1 MSWNGAASGK
11 AMMASSSAPDAL
23 DAKALTVMTHKSNN
37 EDKLFVPNDSD
48 ITLWR
53 FTWVE
58 DDFYTLSATVDG
70 SAKYLQI
77 SPDGLTLSD
86 TPAQLQLLPGTGI
99 HAGQISLTAN
109 GKTLTY
115 SGQASTG
122 FNVGGSVGSE
132 WLYLVDLSELTQ
144 DYFRIYSA
152 QKVSISDTQSVADG
166 ARVIVYTRAWN
177 EQDKKY
183 EFYAIDHDGSLVR
196 CYESGD
202 LIQWV
207 GSQLNTM
214 LWNFTEY
221 TWEGTN
227 DPNFYYE
234 LYNQYEDKYL
244 APQASGGQ
252 LLQNSPIGINLDGRR
267 HGYYSSTILAWD
279 DGEYAYSGLRADLS
293 SGTQTLVSCPIGA
306 AEDFYFAIVQDLPAD
321 DTLTTVPTV
330 DHTQYGITMR
340 IKDFP
345 DRASMKTF
353 IGNDEGG
360 VGTALQQGLLTTTLD
375 ANGYPKAT
383 VTGFSLGS
391 MYAGAAE
398 VNKLFIASTYASSGY
413 YEYDSAQNFA
423 SLKGSEFVVYK
434 EIGSYDSG
442 GNKPSLKHG
451 QFFPFNDLQA
461 GVFASVNG
469 KNLYDANGNPLPD
482 SDPRKN
488 EQLYLIRNVNC
499 YFAVEIEASFTQTPN
514 GLDAWGHDI
523 IYEFTGDDDFW
534 LYVDGKLVIDLGGI
548 HSAVPGSV
556 NYSTGDVYVNGV
568 HTTLYD
574 IFSAHLS
581 AAELADAFEQNKQ
594 GQWVFKDNTTHTMK
608 IFYMERGAGA
618 SNLHMRFNLSSVKR
632 GTVELSKTLSGVD
645 EGESI
650 LAEFPYQ
657 IRYKTAD
664 GTEHLLTDPNAVCY
678 KDTINYVPHKESLTV
693 GGSTYDHV
701 FMLRPGETAIVTLPE
716 EAYTYSIVECGIDT
730 RVFSAVRVNGEV
742 LSGTAVEGQSNR
754 ADYAL
759 PYVSSDAR
767 ARAAFENEVN
777 PDALKTLTITKKL
790 YEEDGITQ
798 ITDDPAPFSFRL
810 YLGAEFEEVDVA
822 DKHTYHIKD
831 AGGHYCSWSSAEQ
844 KLVPSS
850 YSDYTEIPV
859 KERAAYSF
867 STSMNGQISKI
878 PASYTVE
885 VRNVLAG
892 TNFKVVERP
901 GDMPD
906 GYSFQKYI
914 FDGTPS
920 SAAAAEGV
928 SSKVQA
934 DGPGPHVDVCNL
946 RGWGL
951 RVYKTWTDA
960 DYMAERGETYFAVYT
975 ADDSGTLTL
984 VQGTVRRLSQ
994 QQNSLY
1000 WYFLP
1005 LPVDV
1010 PFDNYI
1016 IRELSV
1022 TNPTVN
1028 GEGVVTECDAIRI
1041 LEDGDTA
1048 IVSGRQKGESVSSDF
1063 SYTVSYQKGVVPAG
1077 ANVRADT
1084 VINARPG
1091 VVLRKEAWDGSA
1103 LAGAEFTLKDSK
1115 GNLIGSFTSD
1125 EQGRITV
1132 AFLRENVNYTLT
1144 ETKAPQGYLGPE
1156 GSITIRFSGSTLSAE
1171 GVDEAYCRVEN
1182 AAGAMPTLTV
1192 KNRPYIFQVLKHN
1205 EKGEPLSGAH
1215 FALHRQVTVDGVT
1228 SFDVNPMAGY
1238 EDLVANDGIVPGID
1252 NKLAPGTYQLREKT
1266 APDGYMTLPAY
1277 IHFTVSETGRI
1288 SLGAHG
1294 AGVALYTEADPQDG
1308 PVRVTLSVE
1317 NKALLP
1323 APTGVA
1329 HETSAFLML
1338 MCFGLLMLGLLLM
1351 TRLLNNRT
1359 AAVKENRMMRNSASA
1374 VDGFVDCDDDIIQ
1387 TATRDIVPDRP
1398 MQANAQQNGEG
1409 PVGQGNGE
1417 NA

>member
-1 MSWNGAASGK
+1 M
-11 AMMASSSAPDAL
+11 
-23 DAKALTVMTHKSNN
+23 
-37 EDKLFVPNDSD
+37 
-48 ITLWR
+48 
-53 FTWVE
+53 
-58 DDFYTLSATVDG
+58 
-70 SAKYLQI
+70 
-77 SPDGLTLSD
+77 
-86 TPAQLQLLPGTGI
+86 
-99 HAGQISLTAN
+99 
-109 GKTLTY
+109 
-115 SGQASTG
+115 
-122 FNVGGSVGSE
+122 
-132 WLYLVDLSELTQ
+132 
-144 DYFRIYSA
+144 
-152 QKVSISDTQSVADG
+152 SISDTQSVADG

-177 EQDKKY
+177 EVDKKY

-202 LIQWV
+202 SIQWV

-221 TWEGTN
+221 TWEGTS
-227 DPNFYYE
+227 DPNFYYD
-234 LYNQYEDKYL
+234 LYNQYAGKYL
-244 APQASGGQ
+244 APQVSGGQ
-252 LLQNSPIGINLDGRR
+252 LLQDSPIGISLDGRR

-306 AEDFYFAIVQDLPAD
+306 AEDFYFAIVQDLPVD
-321 DTLTTVPTV
+321 DTLTTVATV

-345 DRASMKTF
+345 DRLSMRDF
-353 IGNDEGG
+353 LGNNEGG
-360 VGTALQQGLLTTTLD
+360 VGTTLHQGLLAATLD
-375 ANGYPKAT
+375 ANGYPTAT
-383 VTGFSLGS
+383 VTGVSLAS
-391 MYAGAAE
+391 MYAGASD
-398 VNKLFIASTYASSGY
+398 VNHLFIESTYASSGY
-413 YEYDSAQNFA
+413 YEFDSAQNYA
-423 SLKGSEFVVYK
+423 SLKGSDFVVYN
-434 EIGSYDSG
+434 ELGSYDSG
-442 GNKPSLKHG
+442 GDKPSLKHG
-451 QFFPFNDLQA
+451 QFFPFNDLYP

-469 KNLYDANGNPLPD
+469 ENLYDAALNELPD
-482 SDPRKN
+482 DDPRKH
-488 EQLYLIRNVNC
+488 EKLYLIRNVNC

-523 IYEFTGDDDFW
+523 VYEFTGDDDFW

-548 HSAVPGSV
+548 HSAVPG
-556 NYSTGDVYVNGV
+556 NGV
-568 HTTLYD
+568 HTTLYQ
-574 IFSAHLS
+574 IFANHLTD
-581 AAELADAFEQNKQ
+581 EEMADTFEQNDQ
-594 GQWVFKDNTTHTMK
+594 GKWVFKDNTTHTMK
-608 IFYMERGAGA
+608 IFYMERGGGA
-618 SNLHMRFNLSSVKR
+618 SNLHMRFNLASVKR

-678 KDTINYVPHKESLTV
+678 KDTVNYVTHKNTLTV
-693 GGSTYDHV
+693 GEKPYEHV
-701 FMLRPGETAIVTLPE
+701 FLLKPGETAIVTLPE
-716 EAYTYSIVECGIDT
+716 KAITYSITECGIDT
-730 RVFSAVRVNGEV
+730 RVFSAVRVNGV
-742 LSGTAVEGQSNR
+742 AVTGTAVEGQTNR
-754 ADYAL
+754 EDYIL

-798 ITDDPAPFSFRL
+798 ITDDPAGFSFRL

-822 DKHTYHIKD
+822 DKHTYHVKD
-831 AGGHYCSWSSAEQ
+831 AGGHYCTWSSAEQ

-850 YSDYTEIPV
+850 YSVYTDIPE

-928 SSKVQA
+928 SSKVQP
-934 DGPGPHVDVCNL
+934 DGAGPHVDVCNL

-960 DYMAERGETYFAVYT
+960 DYMAERGDTYFAVYT
-975 ADDSGTLTL
+975 ADDSGTLKL
-984 VQGTVRRLSQ
+984 VPGTVRRLSQ

-1022 TNPTVN
+1022 TNPTVDS
-1028 GEGVVTECDAIRI
+1028 EGVVTECDAIRI

-1132 AFLRENVNYTLT
+1132 AFLRENVKYTLT
-1144 ETKAPQGYLGPE
+1144 ETKAPQGYLGQEEP
-1156 GSITIRFSGSTLSAE
+1156 IIICFSGSTLFAE

-1192 KNRPYIFQVLKHN
+1192 KNRPYIFRVFKHN
-1205 EKGEPLSGAH
+1205 EEGEPLSGAH

-1238 EDLVANDGIVPGID
+1238 EDLVTANDGIVPGID
-1252 NKLAPGTYQLREKT
+1252 NTLAPGTYQLREKT

-1294 AGVALYTEADPQDG
+1294 AGVALYTEAEPQDG
-1308 PVRVTLSVE
+1308 SVWVTLSVE

-1359 AAVKENRMMRNSASA
+1359 AAAKENRMMRNSASA
-1374 VDGFVDCDDDIIQ
+1374 VDGFVDRDDDIIQ
-1387 TATRDIVPDRP
+1387 TVTRDIVPDRP